1 LATQDKNA
9 QFSSGNQKFKLT
21 PHSHLD
27 ELDET
32 IKNKRIHETSVVKG
46 MGKYNK

>member
-1 LATQDKNA
+1 LATHNKNR

-21 PHSHLD
+21 PQSQLD

-32 IKNKRIHETSVVKG
+32 IKDKRIHETSVVKG